1 MQFRT
6 FELDSADD
14 MQALPSHV
22 KWVREGLLIIGLDTE
37 MQVYSQ
43 WSTNSKS
50 SLGELPPIITE
61 DGISVNKSRAE
72 SEEKES
78 NKSMTNKSN
87 NLIVRKNHSVLDL
100 HKLHKMTKDPTHA
113 KKMTN
118 LGDDLENT
126 NNTYN
131 KNNREKESL
140 NEMPSWNSKTRGDS
154 IIENDANKSRKFDQS
169 EMLEIIQDNGLF
181 MQAK

>member
-1 MQFRT
+1 MVKWMQFRT

-43 WSTNSKS
+43 WSTNPKA
-50 SLGELPPIITE
+50 SLTDTAE
-61 DGISVNKSRAE
+61 DAASVNKSRGE
-72 SEEKES
+72 SEEKDSHKS
-78 NKSMTNKSN
+78 NKS

-100 HKLHKMTKDPTHA
+100 NKLHKMTKDPTHA
-113 KKMTN
+113 KKIVN
-118 LGDDLENT
+118 LGDDLESA
-126 NNTYN
+126 N
-131 KNNREKESL
+131 KDKESL
-140 NEMPSWNSKTRGDS
+140 NEVSSWNSRSRVDTM
-154 IIENDANKSRKFDQS
+154 NDNSANKARKFDQS
-169 EMLEIIQDNGLF
+169 EMLEIIQDSGLF

>member
-43 WSTNSKS
+43 WSTHQAGGPKPAIAAAPADDSASSVKS
-50 SLGELPPIITE
+50 RRLGTDTDEKDKPKSLG
-61 DGISVNKSRAE
+61 
-72 SEEKES
+72 
-78 NKSMTNKSN
+78 
-87 NLIVRKNHSVLDL
+87 LIVRKNHSVLDL
-100 HKLHKMTKDPTHA
+100 HKLHKMTKDPVHA
-113 KKMTN
+113 KKMAN
-118 LGDDLENT
+118 LGDDLTERDAGTREPSINSDQV
-126 NNTYN
+126 NSWSSGKN
-131 KNNREKESL
+131 KAPAAEES
-140 NEMPSWNSKTRGDS
+140 
-154 IIENDANKSRKFDQS
+154 SRKFDQS
-169 EMLEIIQDNGLF
+169 EMLEIIQDSGLF